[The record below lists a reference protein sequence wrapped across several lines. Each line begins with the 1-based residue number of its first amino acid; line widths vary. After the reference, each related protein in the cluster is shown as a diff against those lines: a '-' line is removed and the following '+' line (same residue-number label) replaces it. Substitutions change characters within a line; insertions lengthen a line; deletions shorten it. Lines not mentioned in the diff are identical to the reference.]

1 MRTCVITGEKL
12 PKQELIRIVK
22 NKDNEIFV
30 DITGKQN
37 GRGIYIK
44 KDLEVLEKA
53 KKTKI
58 MDKLLENKID
68 ILTGC
73 VKEIKPQIKVLN
85 EETARAMLLE
95 KGKMFRER
103 MDFSLKELLRMKKD
117 ASK

>member
-1 MRTCVITGEKL
+1 MKNKKIPMRSCVVSREKL

-53 KKTKI
+53 KKSKI
-58 MDKLLENKID
+58 MDKLLESKIED
-68 ILTGC
+68 SIYEEL
-73 VKEIKPQIKVLN
+73 ENIIKN
-85 EETARAMLLE
+85 Y
-95 KGKMFRER
+95 
-103 MDFSLKELLRMKKD
+103 
-117 ASK
+117 

>member
-1 MRTCVITGEKL
+1 MKNKKIPMRSCVVSREKL

-30 DITGKQN
+30 DTTGKQN

-58 MDKLLENKID
+58 MDKLLESKIED
-68 ILTGC
+68 SIYEEL
-73 VKEIKPQIKVLN
+73 ENIIKN
-85 EETARAMLLE
+85 Y
-95 KGKMFRER
+95 
-103 MDFSLKELLRMKKD
+103 
-117 ASK
+117 

>member
-1 MRTCVITGEKL
+1 MTNKKIPMRSCVVSREKL

-53 KKTKI
+53 KKSKI
-58 MDKLLENKID
+58 MDKLLESKIED
-68 ILTGC
+68 SIYEEL
-73 VKEIKPQIKVLN
+73 ENIIKN
-85 EETARAMLLE
+85 Y
-95 KGKMFRER
+95 
-103 MDFSLKELLRMKKD
+103 
-117 ASK
+117 